1 MSSGV
6 SNIRSKGNLL
16 NCYEFEWD
24 PSKGSQ
30 VYIIV
35 SDSSSHS
42 NVYYNN
48 SLFINGLHKVVFNW
62 QLLDYS
68 ASLKT

>member
-24 PSKGSQ
+24 PSKGSD
-30 VYIIV
+30 VYVIV
-35 SDSSSHS
+35 SR
-42 NVYYNN
+42 
-48 SLFINGLHKVVFNW
+48 
-62 QLLDYS
+62 
-68 ASLKT
+68 ASGILIIIICLTIAIDKHVTDRNCLTSGVGSGE